1 MLEDWSAIGD
11 GSVFSRWAD
20 QGDPPEVVWRD
31 PERVRVQ
38 YARALD
44 YVLGVLASY
53 AAHFVD
59 RSTLLIIL
67 GDHQSAPLIT
77 GEGAS
82 RDVPIHVITGDPE
95 LREAFLAW
103 SFTPGMRPAPHA
115 PAKRMDAFRDFFLGA
130 FSEPPEPAVAASPA
144 PSGY

>member
-1 MLEDWSAIGD
+1 
-11 GSVFSRWAD
+11 
-20 QGDPPEVVWRD
+20 VVWRD

-59 RSTLLIIL
+59 RSTLLIML

-77 GEGAS
+77 GEGAP
-82 RDVPIHVITGDPE
+82 RDVPIHVIAGDPA
-95 LREAFLAW
+95 LLAPFMAW
-103 SFTPGMRPAPHA
+103 GFTPGMRPAPHG
-115 PAKRMDAFRDFFLGA
+115 PARRMDLFRDFFLGA
-130 FSEPPEPAVAASPA
+130 FSEPPEPAVAASPS
-144 PSGY
+144 PSG